1 MHNCPT
7 CGGLLGRRIGW
18 QGVASCMACGRD
30 FDVWPRSEIVVCGER
45 PYANDPTNARLM
57 DESEHEE
64 LDLAA

>member
-1 MHNCPT
+1 
-7 CGGLLGRRIGW
+7 
-18 QGVASCMACGRD
+18 MACGRD